1 VVASKVVGLTHGSPG
16 PYVFQV
22 SDENSGDGPCG
33 GVGGDCLT
41 SGEMARLSN
50 TTLRTVRFY
59 EEEGLI
65 TAQAREDGCQR
76 RFPRSELT
84 KLQTI
89 ADLRDAGLSLQEVK
103 DLVDLKQKSGCTSAP
118 EAAAR
123 MSAAIAER
131 LADIEKRAC
140 ALERV
145 RRELIAM
152 TAALESCNKCT
163 KPAFPTN
170 CRGCTDTSVKDAERP
185 AVLLWKH

>member
-1 VVASKVVGLTHGSPG
+1 
-16 PYVFQV
+16 
-22 SDENSGDGPCG
+22 
-33 GVGGDCLT
+33 
-41 SGEMARLSN
+41 MARLSN

-59 EEEGLI
+59 EAEGLI

-89 ADLRDAGLSLQEVK
+89 ADLREAGLSLQEIK
-103 DLVDLKQKSGCTSAP
+103 DLVELKAKSNCTTAP

-131 LADIEKRAC
+131 LADIERRAC

-145 RRELIAM
+145 RRELVAM
-152 TAALESCNKCT
+152 TTALEACTKCT

-170 CRGCTDTSVKDAERP
+170 CRGCTDSTCKDAERP